1 MAITRTQVM
10 FYGKSTYVEAEGCY
24 SIAFFRPTTNGDLAV
39 TSDVNIAGV
48 PLEAGQTLSIEQN
61 VGDQDFTSYEITF
74 YPNLATP
81 TANELYVIKV
91 MPVEG
96 NPNKGQPTY
105 AQKSLNVGL

>member
-1 MAITRTQVM
+1 MAITRTQVL

-39 TSDVNIAGV
+39 TSNVNIAGI
-48 PLEAGQTLSIEQN
+48 PLEAGQTLTIEQN

-74 YPNLATP
+74 YPSGGS
-81 TANELYVIKV
+81 ANELYVIKV

-105 AQKSLNVGL
+105 AQKSLNIGM